1 MKGKNMMP
9 KREWQQTLGKF
20 RWKELGKRLLVLGL
34 TIAMVGNTVDL
45 SALSVSAKADEGAG
59 RTTLVAFD
67 EISQDITEQTLPV
80 GAAETDINFPD
91 SLTVTVERTVGAE
104 GSAAT
109 GEGAS
114 EAEDKSV
121 SDGNADDTESAIASG
136 NDGSTEK
143 VCLENI
149 KWELDADESDAAE
162 FDSSEASEG
171 LCYAYTPV
179 LPETDGDGNRLV
191 LGEGVKLPVIYVLI
205 GGYGIAT
212 LDETSGEETSEE
224 YAVELIVESTQ
235 DKSHYMI
242 ITAALDAINDAGDG
256 EFTLKLLK
264 ENDREIFNPEKIG
277 KSGQTITIDL
287 NGYHIGYKD
296 ASEGNEWQTDIDR
309 YGFIID
315 AGTVTFTDSSEAKTG
330 YLHGTLQMNGGSV
343 SMEGGTYE
351 VVEADAGAA
360 LKVTGST
367 EIKTLSVQHTSETRA
382 EVELSGGRY
391 GTIAVAVSDV
401 QDEAVDTALSD
412 ETKKLAIVDMLADG
426 YAFYNSEDEEQE
438 IARTT
443 TTAANLTVGSTL
455 ADETNAAVKIE
466 ATKADGT
473 GVETT
478 YYRTWKAAAEY
489 LGGED
494 YIDID
499 KTALYE
505 SWEAV
510 RVVLLKDVKIDS
522 DVEQWDSVKLPD
534 ITVCSETGSIYT
546 LMGTGSN
553 FVLDCGGMNVT
564 LENIKIADGCIGMRG
579 TGWQKLTLESGVE
592 VSGAPSGEHTSAVIK
607 ASDCDLVLNDA
618 KVICTA
624 EGMYAV
630 DLYNATLYM
639 NGADTELASAYIAG
653 DSRLPVTAVIDA
665 NAANTGDKVPVF
677 TAESAQ
683 ADLTIYYTGV
693 HAQFDTAL
701 ANYHGNVKEWYL
713 IELHDGVTLAEGKN
727 ADTVTTFEG
736 NTYGLYRKNK
746 TERFL
751 IYAGDDACYYS
762 THQLT
767 GSVEPGGSWAFNSN
781 TPCFTMPQSKAHVYR
796 HKWQEDGSCSG
807 FSSCQRINLAKA
819 YENGYL
825 EIEGL
830 EGRTYDSYPQILSK
844 ITWKSRRGDSKELT
858 APIYQHNNWPTDRWK
873 PLGVGGEEPLFS
885 GAEYTVVYK
894 NNTNSYPYAPDDEGF
909 DPDKAPQVK
918 ISGYGSYYCGS
929 FTVYFTIGEGEM
941 HLGDFE
947 VLSNIIYNGMPH
959 KAWDKNAVEYKVDA
973 ADRGQFTQLGADEM
987 YIPACD
993 RTNATNTW
1001 FGDDWENPTQI
1012 DYSTDGGQTWNVEM
1026 AYGREGDTEHAYM
1039 ITNAGEYPF
1048 YIKVTNKV
1056 CGELV
1061 SEELVAKIT
1070 PRSLDSNG
1078 ITFDKSASVT
1088 AYFTGKPILPT
1099 DWDSSIVDTGLD
1111 SGASYTLEKDKD
1123 FTVSGENNTDPTTD
1137 DKKATIVLTGTGNY
1151 QGTLTADFD
1160 IKNAFTLAQTT
1171 VSKDRWYNTDIQA
1184 VLSPD
1189 GDQTEENLKNY
1200 ILYRDSAATD
1210 SDLQLGS
1217 TVEFYSSLADAVAG
1231 TNPGYTF
1238 TEENNKVTLYGKD
1251 PVTGYISSPVDVK
1264 LNIDTTAPT
1273 WADKDGN
1280 GEGYG
1285 IQIKENWWRKLLN
1298 TVSFGLFYN
1307 DKTQDISIKA
1317 NDETSGIKEY
1327 YCYIQKI
1334 SDDAASS
1341 EVPVKNT
1348 NELDAI
1354 ATGATDIY
1362 SGFVSASSDGKVQNQ
1377 LGTDGNYIV
1386 YAYAVDNAG
1395 NRSDYIC
1402 SEGIVIDT
1410 LAPSVQVTEPSK
1422 ADGTLKDTEA
1432 TLQLTT
1438 DEDVTLLYFY
1448 VHEGEFADK
1457 DAYDAFVSDVEKYYA
1472 DALGQDGSVSGG
1484 KWFAVREDGKWAPK
1498 VESGEEVSV
1507 TDSATR
1513 TIYRTPITKDG
1524 ENLITITEGLQP
1536 SEACKVWMAVIDR
1549 AGNMVSYT
1557 QSFATT
1563 KALPTVETAPEVGG
1577 VYGDTAAELSVTKAG
1592 VARYRDAVIT
1602 GEWKVTD
1609 TGDTLQQIGTDVQCQ
1624 VTFIP
1629 DAQYNGIYE
1638 EVVVYVTPTI
1648 AKRPLTIYVEDMR
1661 RVYGDS
1667 VMPELNFAVPELTGN
1682 ELVGADTIDTIKA
1695 TLQVEV
1701 ADVVKDPYAPVA
1713 KHAFYVKSDSQNY
1726 DVTVKYF
1733 ETLKDT
1739 TQDVEYGWFIIEK
1752 AAGEIVKTTEFKD
1765 VQNVQY
1771 RYDSDFATFNLGVLA
1786 NHTEAALAYVI
1797 TDAKK
1802 ANGDAIADADV
1813 ESKLLSIAAD
1823 GTVTLKG
1830 AGSATITITL
1840 PETANYNAAAPVTV
1854 TVNIAKDNVTIPAF
1868 TRSSVYSSETT
1879 FIYNMVSVNGLNAE
1893 RLGAVTYGD
1902 GSGNNAEAL
1911 GGMSIAINGTTV
1923 SNEEAKTEFFNSL
1936 PSMAGAPDEIWFTI
1950 KGLAAYTAKTAVVT
1964 IPVESEN
1971 CTFNNGNVT
1980 LNLSIVEIKPVEP
1993 KAAVETVGTLTYGEP
2008 LSKLEFAR
2016 SVFVDAED
2024 AEITVPG
2031 ILTWKTPDV
2040 VLDAGTHQMEYIFE
2054 PYSPYDSFWGINYKE
2069 YVGVVSVTVN
2079 KAKAKLVNVP
2089 VPGDFIYNPML
2100 AINEMLLNENAK
2112 TYGIVEDINGEQIVG
2127 EWKFVDSTVMYR
2139 VAEAGTKDYEIIY
2152 EPWPSAYGGKV
2163 ENETNYDYTD
2173 TKVTVALTVKKAIPY
2188 ISVQPTVSG
2197 AYSHGDSLSMQ
2208 TLTGEALCGDGKGG
2222 EGLGSTETKEAVPGT
2237 FTWKEPSTRLSYME
2251 NPGKTYEYIFVPD
2264 DEASYETVTGA
2275 IAVTVN
2281 RAQIPPH
2288 KPDSVMNVAYS
2299 CTKVGDIELP
2309 SDWVWDGNDAEKE
2322 LAVGTTVTVTARYNA
2337 ADALGYE
2344 TVAFSI
2350 QITRSSC
2357 GHVNTEVRGAVE
2369 ATCSVEGYTGDT
2381 WCLDCSEKVSSGS
2394 VIPKNAEKHTA
2405 LTNTVIKEP
2414 TTTEE
2419 GTRLYECKDCGY
2431 SRTEAI
2437 AKLEATVTPTPAP
2450 EPTATPAPGATP
2462 TPAPEP
2468 TATPAPGATATP
2480 APTPKPTA
2488 TPVPTLT
2495 PSNMPF
2501 LRGEDGKEGWDVI
2514 KAEAAALAEGE
2525 TVVVDMNG
2533 ASVVPGDVF
2542 DEIRGKDITITFDLG
2557 NGISW
2562 QVNGKRVQEDGV
2574 SDIDFAV
2581 KYGDEVSDTIPVDI
2595 INSLTGERSS
2605 VNVTL
2610 SYEGTFGFEAIL
2622 NINVGAENKGL
2633 VANLFYYNK
2642 STGALEFISAGE
2654 IDEDGLTKLSF
2665 THASDYTIVLDVA
2678 SMEETGESIP
2688 ADTVIDTDGADAA
2701 PSQEIEA
2708 SATNNKAALIWLIAF
2723 AGIAAAV
2730 TIGIVIVKKR
2740 KEEN

>member
-1 MKGKNMMP
+1 MK
-9 KREWQQTLGKF
+9 
-20 RWKELGKRLLVLGL
+20 
-34 TIAMVGNTVDL
+34 IA
-45 SALSVSAKADEGAG
+45 
-59 RTTLVAFD
+59 
-67 EISQDITEQTLPV
+67 
-80 GAAETDINFPD
+80 
-91 SLTVTVERTVGAE
+91 
-104 GSAAT
+104 
-109 GEGAS
+109 
-114 EAEDKSV
+114 
-121 SDGNADDTESAIASG
+121 
-136 NDGSTEK
+136 
-143 VCLENI
+143 
-149 KWELDADESDAAE
+149 
-162 FDSSEASEG
+162 
-171 LCYAYTPV
+171 
-179 LPETDGDGNRLV
+179 
-191 LGEGVKLPVIYVLI
+191 
-205 GGYGIAT
+205 
-212 LDETSGEETSEE
+212 
-224 YAVELIVESTQ
+224 
-235 DKSHYMI
+235 
-242 ITAALDAINDAGDG
+242 
-256 EFTLKLLK
+256 
-264 ENDREIFNPEKIG
+264 
-277 KSGQTITIDL
+277 
-287 NGYHIGYKD
+287 
-296 ASEGNEWQTDIDR
+296 
-309 YGFIID
+309 
-315 AGTVTFTDSSEAKTG
+315 
-330 YLHGTLQMNGGSV
+330 
-343 SMEGGTYE
+343 
-351 VVEADAGAA
+351 
-360 LKVTGST
+360 
-367 EIKTLSVQHTSETRA
+367 
-382 EVELSGGRY
+382 
-391 GTIAVAVSDV
+391 
-401 QDEAVDTALSD
+401 
-412 ETKKLAIVDMLADG
+412 
-426 YAFYNSEDEEQE
+426 
-438 IARTT
+438 
-443 TTAANLTVGSTL
+443 
-455 ADETNAAVKIE
+455 
-466 ATKADGT
+466 
-473 GVETT
+473 
-478 YYRTWKAAAEY
+478 
-489 LGGED
+489 
-494 YIDID
+494 
-499 KTALYE
+499 
-505 SWEAV
+505 
-510 RVVLLKDVKIDS
+510 LLKDTTINS
-522 DVEQWDSVKLPD
+522 DVEQWSEALVWSS
-534 ITVCSETGSIYT
+534 ITVCSENGTHTLTGS
-546 LMGTGSN
+546 GSN
-553 FVLDCGGMNVT
+553 CVLNCRMNVT
-564 LENIKIADGCIGMRG
+564 LENIKIADGCIRMQGNE
-579 TGWQKLTLESGVE
+579 WQKLTLKSGVE
-592 VSGAPSGEHTSAVIK
+592 VSGAPSGEYTSAVINV
-607 ASDCDLVLNDA
+607 SDSDLVLNNA

-624 EGMYAV
+624 EGKYAV

-639 NGADTELASAYIAG
+639 NGDGTELASAYIDG
-653 DSRLPVTAVIDA
+653 NSNKSVTAVIDA

-677 TAESAQ
+677 TAESDQ

-701 ANYHGNVKEWYL
+701 ANYNGNVKEWYL

-746 TERFL
+746 TERFN
-751 IYAGDDACYYS
+751 IYVGDDACYYS

-767 GSVEPGGSWAFNSN
+767 GSAEPGGSWAFNSN
-781 TPCFTMPQSKAHVYR
+781 TPSFRMPQSKAHVYR
-796 HKWQEDGSCSG
+796 HNWQEDGSCNR
-807 FSSCQRINLAKA
+807 FSSCKRVNLVTA

-825 EIEGL
+825 KIEGL
-830 EGRTYDSYPQILSK
+830 ERRTYDSYPQILSK
-844 ITWKSRRGDSKELT
+844 ITWNPSSGKPVELT
-858 APIYQHNNWPTDRWK
+858 APIYQHNNWSTDRWK
-873 PLGVGGEEPLFS
+873 PLGVGGEEPLNLY
-885 GAEYTVVYK
+885 GAAYTVVYK
-894 NNTNSYPYAPDDEGF
+894 NNTNPYPYAPGDEGF

-941 HLGDFE
+941 RLGDFKI
-947 VLSNIIYNGMPH
+947 LGASDIIYTGTPH
-959 KAWDKNAVEYKVDA
+959 KAWDNNAVEYKVDA
-973 ADRGQFTQLGADEM
+973 ADRGQFTQLGEDEI

-993 RTNATNTW
+993 RSNATNIW

-1012 DYSTDGGQTWNVEM
+1012 EYSTDGGQTWNVEM

-1061 SEELVAKIT
+1061 SEKLVAKIT

-1099 DWDSSIVDTGLD
+1099 DWDDKIVDDGL
-1111 SGASYTLEKDKD
+1111 GTKVSYTLEKDKD

-1137 DKKATIVLTGTGNY
+1137 DKKATIVLTGKGNY

-1184 VLSPD
+1184 VFSPD

-1210 SDLQLGS
+1210 PDLQLGS

-1231 TNPGYTF
+1231 MNTGYTF
-1238 TEENNKVTLYGKD
+1238 TEENNTVTLYGKD
-1251 PVTGYISSPVDVK
+1251 PVTGYISSPVDVT

-1285 IQIKENWWRKLLN
+1285 IRIKENWWRKLLN

-1307 DKTQDISIKA
+1307 DKTQDVNIKA
-1317 NDETSGIKEY
+1317 ADVVSGVGEY

-1334 SDDAASS
+1334 SDESASG

-1348 NELDAI
+1348 TELDAI
-1354 ATGATDIY
+1354 AAGATDIY
-1362 SGFVSASSDGKVQNQ
+1362 SGFVSVSSDGKVQNQ
-1377 LGTDGNYIV
+1377 LDPDGNYIV

-1410 LAPSVQVTEPSK
+1410 LAPTVQVTEPGK
-1422 ADGTLKDTEA
+1422 TDGTLKDTEA
-1432 TLQLTT
+1432 TLPLTT
-1438 DEDVTLLYFY
+1438 DEDATLLYFY
-1448 VHEGEFADK
+1448 VHEGEFANK
-1457 DAYDAFVSDVEKYYA
+1457 DEYDAFVTDVEKYYA
-1472 DALGQDGSVSGG
+1472 DALGQAGIVSGG
-1484 KWFAVREDGKWAPK
+1484 KWFAVREDGKWTPE
-1498 VESGEEVSV
+1498 VENGEEASV
-1507 TDSATR
+1507 TGSATR
-1513 TIYRTPITKDG
+1513 TVYRMPITKDG

-1536 SEACKVWMAVIDR
+1536 NKACKVWMAVIDR

-1557 QSFATT
+1557 QSFITT
-1563 KALPTVETAPEVGG
+1563 RALPTVETAPEVSG
-1577 VYGDTAAELSVTKAG
+1577 VYGDTAAELTVTKAG
-1592 VARYRDAVIT
+1592 VARYRDAVIS

-1609 TGDTLQQIGTDVQCQ
+1609 TGDTLLQVGTDVQCQ
-1624 VTFIP
+1624 VTFTP

-1638 EVVVYVTPTI
+1638 EVAVYVTPTI
-1648 AKRPLTIYVEDMR
+1648 AKRPLTIYVEDMHK
-1661 RVYGDS
+1661 VYGGSFPGIDG
-1667 VMPELNFAVPELTGN
+1667 LNFEIPALSGN
-1682 ELVGADTIDTIKA
+1682 TLVGEDTESTVKTTLLVEAAD
-1695 TLQVEV
+1695 E
-1701 ADVVKDPYAPVA
+1701 VKDPYASVG
-1713 KHAFYVKSDSQNY
+1713 KYAFNVKSDSKNY
-1726 DVTVKYF
+1726 EVTVKYF
-1733 ETLKDT
+1733 ETLTDT
-1739 TQDVEYGWFIIEK
+1739 TKELECGWCVIEK
-1752 AAGEIVKTTEFKD
+1752 AAGGIEKTAAFKD

-1771 RYDSDFATFNLGVLA
+1771 RYDSDFAAFNLGLRA

-1830 AGSATITITL
+1830 AGSATITVTL

-1879 FIYNMVSVNGLNAE
+1879 FIYNMISVNGLNAE

-1902 GSGNNAEAL
+1902 GSGSSAEAV

-1923 SNEEAKTEFFNSL
+1923 SNEEAKTEFFTSL

-1980 LNLSIVEIKPVEP
+1980 LDLSIVEIKPVEP
-1993 KAAVETVGTLTYGEP
+1993 KEAVEVAGTLTYGEP

-2054 PYSPYDSFWGINYKE
+2054 PYSPYDSFWGNNYKE

-2100 AINEMLLNENAK
+2100 AINEMLLNERAK
-2112 TYGIVEDINGEQIVG
+2112 TYGIVEDINGEQIAG
-2127 EWKFVDSTVMYR
+2127 EWKFVDRTVMHH
-2139 VAEAGTKDYEIIY
+2139 VAEARTKDYEIIY

-2188 ISVQPTVSG
+2188 ISVQPMVSG
-2197 AYSHGDSLSMQ
+2197 DYSHGDSLSMQ
-2208 TLTGEALCGDGKGG
+2208 TLTGEAICGDGKGG

-2251 NPGKTYEYIFVPD
+2251 NQGKTYEYIFVPD

-2275 IAVTVN
+2275 VAVTVN
-2281 RAQIPPH
+2281 RAQIPPR

-2299 CTKVGDIELP
+2299 CTKVSDIELP
-2309 SDWVWDGNDAEKE
+2309 SDWEWDGNDAEKE
-2322 LAVGTTVTVTARYNA
+2322 LPVGTTVTVTARYIA

-2344 TVAFSI
+2344 TAAFSI

-2357 GHVNTEVRGAVE
+2357 EHANTEIRDVVE

-2394 VIPKNAEKHTA
+2394 VIPKDGEKHTA
-2405 LTNTVIKEP
+2405 LTSTVIKEP

-2437 AKLEATVTPTPAP
+2437 AKLEAI
-2450 EPTATPAPGATP
+2450 ATP
-2462 TPAPEP
+2462 TPAPDP
-2468 TATPAPGATATP
+2468 TPTPVSDPTVTPAPGATATPTPAPGATATPTPAPSATAAPAPTP

-2488 TPVPTLT
+2488 TPVPSATVT
-2495 PSNMPF
+2495 PTATATPAPSAIATPAPSDMPF
-2501 LRGEDGKEGWDVI
+2501 LRGADGKEGWEVI
-2514 KAEAAALAEGE
+2514 KAEAAALAEGG

-2562 QVNGKRVQEDGV
+2562 QVNGKSVQADEV

-2581 KYGDEVSDTIPVDI
+2581 KCGDEASDTIPVDV
-2595 INSLTGERSS
+2595 INALTGERSS

-2610 SYEGTFGFEAIL
+2610 AYEGTFGFEAIL

-2633 VANLFYYNK
+2633 VANLFYYNE

-2654 IDEDGLTKLSF
+2654 IGEDGSTKLSF
-2665 THASDYTIVLDVA
+2665 THASDYTIVLDAA
-2678 SMEETGESIP
+2678 SMGETGEAIP
-2688 ADTVIDTDGADAA
+2688 ADTVVDTDGADAA
-2701 PSQEIEA
+2701 PPQETEA
-2708 SATNNKAALIWLIAF
+2708 SGTNNKAALIWLIAF

-2730 TIGIVIVKKR
+2730 AVGIVIVKKR